1 LVGIIVLCGYTLK
14 EGVIAMLQPNI
25 QIHGMTDSQ
34 FENHLSE
41 LLFIL
46 ENARKEIEGDAPM
59 LDSYIAKLK
68 GQLTKP

>member
-1 LVGIIVLCGYTLK
+1 MPVQV
-14 EGVIAMLQPNI
+14 
-25 QIHGMTDSQ
+25 HGMTDSQ

-46 ENARKEIEGDAPM
+46 ENARKEITGDAPM
-59 LDSYIAKLK
+59 LDSYIQKLK